1 MPTSSRWLAVSSEL
15 CFRYDSVYARPR
27 RRRDPR
33 DRPRRDRDRDRDR
46 DRPLRRLP
54 RDRRRRSRE
63 CDRDCDRDRP
73 LRRLPRDRPA
83 HSSTATA
90 TASLLFLSAWY
101 CSAPPPRLM
110 DRHSSSGCW
119 RRQAWL
125 QYRVLHLTHFPSQ
138 FWSKGA
144 AQTQQVVRIIVL
156 LKPESL

>member
-15 CFRYDSVYARPR
+15 CFRYDSIYARP

-33 DRPRRDRDRDRDR
+33 DRPRRDRDR

-54 RDRRRRSRE
+54 RDRRRR
-63 CDRDCDRDRP
+63 
-73 LRRLPRDRPA
+73 PRDAVSSA

-90 TASLLFLSAWY
+90 TASLYFLSAWY
-101 CSAPPPRLM
+101 CSAPPPRVI

-125 QYRVLHLTHFPSQ
+125 QYRVSHLTHFPSQ

-156 LKPESL
+156 LKPERFVTTCRATAMPKISLP

>member
-1 MPTSSRWLAVSSEL
+1 MPTSSRWLAVSSDL
-15 CFRYDSVYARPR
+15 CFRYDSVYARP

-54 RDRRRRSRE
+54 RDRRHRPRSR
-63 CDRDCDRDRP
+63 DGG
-73 LRRLPRDRPA
+73 
-83 HSSTATA
+83 ATA
-90 TASLLFLSAWY
+90 T
-101 CSAPPPRLM
+101 
-110 DRHSSSGCW
+110 SSGCW

-125 QYRVLHLTHFPSQ
+125 QYRVSHLTHFPSQ